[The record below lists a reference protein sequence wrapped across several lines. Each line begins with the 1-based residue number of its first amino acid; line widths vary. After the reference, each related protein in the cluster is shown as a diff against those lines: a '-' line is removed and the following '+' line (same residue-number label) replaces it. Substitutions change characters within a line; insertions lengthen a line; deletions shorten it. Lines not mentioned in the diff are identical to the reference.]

1 MRIRLLVIL
10 PRCGVTCVVSPADSL
25 RRGCGSPQAFVYPD
39 RAPYEDAVLLR
50 ASGIHFKLRPPPTV
64 DFAFRA
70 NNGSEVS
77 LFALGGLIE
86 HIAAIVDS
94 FSDLQGPA

>member
-1 MRIRLLVIL
+1 VLGRSTLGLRST
-10 PRCGVTCVVSPADSL
+10 RCSASQRHI
-25 RRGCGSPQAFVYPD
+25 RRGRTGIRVP
-39 RAPYEDAVLLR
+39 REPYEDAVLLW
-50 ASGIHFKLRPPPTV
+50 ASGIHFKLPPPPTV

-70 NNGSEVS
+70 NNGSGVS